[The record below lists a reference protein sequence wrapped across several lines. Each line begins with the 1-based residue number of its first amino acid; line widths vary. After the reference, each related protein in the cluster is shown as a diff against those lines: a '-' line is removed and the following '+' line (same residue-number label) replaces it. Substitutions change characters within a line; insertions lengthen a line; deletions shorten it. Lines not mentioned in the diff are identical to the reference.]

1 MTEDI
6 FRVEWDTGYI
16 ETLVGS
22 FFVEATVAQ
31 INKLFKLARQ
41 HCTEV
46 QRDELLRK
54 DLLDDLDK
62 AAYAKAKLANQ
73 FYGTRCAPEQ
83 GWAEKRAR
91 RERTRLQKAVDLLK
105 VERWG

>member
-41 HCTEV
+41 HCTEA
-46 QRDELLRK
+46 QRDELLRALIRADKERK

-62 AAYAKAKLANQ
+62 AALRN
-73 FYGTRCAPEQ
+73 PM
-83 GWAEKRAR
+83 RAR
-91 RERTRLQKAVDLLK
+91 ARLGREASPPGADAAPK
-105 VERWG
+105 GC